1 MSLLG
6 SLFGDSSKKSDSN
19 PLSNAFEASAALPD
33 KPQHKAVARKKKRK
47 KPKPVEEEKKE
58 GDDDDDEKTKKKR
71 KRKDGEA
78 EEGETAAA
86 TAADDSNKEETASPD
101 DDKKEEANER
111 TIFVGNLPLDT
122 TRKSLAAIFKDVGK
136 VASTRLRSVATL
148 GTKVAQKHAGNQGL
162 VKKICANTQKVD
174 AEARTTAQG
183 YVVFVEKES
192 VEKALA
198 LNNTKHEGKVLRV
211 DRSTPTV
218 DAARSVFVGNLPYQ
232 ADETSLRQHCMHT
245 CSLSKSTEIENV
257 RIIRDKET
265 QQCKGFGYILFSTK
279 EPVTTALQR
288 LNDSVYKRRNLRV
301 SVCGKRYKNRRGV
314 PTDAQKARKDKKM
327 EDVAGAMQRI
337 LTKEAVELKQNK
349 RKRGGASGDGG
360 PKKTAQNPHGLSR
373 RQASEQKLEKRHKKL
388 QKRATKGMGKLKQR
402 G

>member
-19 PLSNAFEASAALPD
+19 PLSNAFEASSALPD

-47 KPKPVEEEKKE
+47 KPKPEEEKKE
-58 GDDDDDEKTKKKR
+58 ADDDDEKTKKKR
-71 KRKDGEA
+71 KRKDGE
-78 EEGETAAA
+78 EGETA
-86 TAADDSNKEETASPD
+86 AADDSNKEETTPAPD

-192 VEKALA
+192 VEAALA
-198 LNNTKHEGKVLRV
+198 LNNTKHEGKILRV
-211 DRSTPTV
+211 DRSVPTV
-218 DAARSVFVGNLPYQ
+218 DASRSVFVGNLPYQ

-314 PTDAQKARKDKKM
+314 PTEAQKARKDKKM

-337 LTKEAVELKQNK
+337 LTKEAIEHKNNK

-360 PKKTAQNPHGLSR
+360 PKKTAENPHGLSR